1 MLPFRYCALLV
12 ADDSRRMKISHDPN
26 NTTWTRSATTF
37 GHKILTSQ
45 GWCPGDFLGAKGASH
60 AEHYTTANASHIR
73 VALKD
78 DNLGLGAK
86 RGSGQVEGQC
96 TGLDAFQGLLGR
108 LNGKSDGELLKEQE
122 SRDDLKRAMY
132 TERRWGSV
140 RFVRGGLLV
149 GEKIQALDHSEAT
162 KIRRSSKHEGPLQ
175 PTAPPTSQS
184 SRDEHERDAPSAAGV
199 TMARKK
205 KSKASRS
212 HGARNDEDGVEANS
226 VQPQTQLESPAFS
239 SSDSTAAIS
248 SSMLEES
255 STSGENAA
263 QEMKAKA
270 ERRRLK
276 AERRAVR
283 DAKRRRKM
291 VPDISSTATAW
302 DNPSELSSIVE
313 GDAKAPKVP
322 DRDQHESGTTV
333 PTQSSTAMFAG
344 GRHAV
349 RRRYIQQKKLAVIDI
364 KALNEVRSE

>member
-1 MLPFRYCALLV
+1 
-12 ADDSRRMKISHDPN
+12 MKISHDPN
-26 NTTWTRSATTF
+26 NTTWTRSANTF

-60 AEHYTTANASHIR
+60 AEHYTSANASHIR

-122 SRDDLKRAMY
+122 SRDDLKRALY

-149 GEKIQALDHSEAT
+149 GEKPQGLDDSEAT
-162 KIRRSSKHEGPLQ
+162 KIRESSKHEGPLQ
-175 PTAPPTSQS
+175 PTAPLTDQS
-184 SRDEHERDAPSAAGV
+184 SREKHEREVPSAAGE

-205 KSKASRS
+205 RSKHSRS
-212 HGARNDEDGVEANS
+212 HGARNDEDGVEANF
-226 VQPQTQLESPAFS
+226 VQRQNQIESPAPG

-248 SSMLEES
+248 SSLLEEG
-255 STSGENAA
+255 STSGDNAA

-270 ERRRLK
+270 EERSLK

-291 VPDISSTATAW
+291 DRDIVSTATAGN
-302 DNPSELSSIVE
+302 NPSELSSIVE

-322 DRDQHESGTTV
+322 DRDQSESGTTV
-333 PTQSSTAMFAG
+333 PTQSSAAMFTG

-364 KALNEVRSE
+364 KALNEVRPE